1 MLISVTASR
10 LECKA
15 VDDISYVLKRL
26 PIEIAAYQEQL
37 AAETS
42 VQIELTING
51 FIAHAPA
58 VKKPVPA
65 GATSFSK
72 YPRPTAPKPVLNK
85 TIITFDYTLGNCT
98 GEQIVTDIETK
109 LQSMRHAGFVHS
121 EPKLAEVETD
131 S

>member
-1 MLISVTASR
+1 MLISVTAGR

-15 VDDISYVLKRL
+15 VDDIDYVLKRL

-37 AAETS
+37 AEETS

-51 FIAHAPA
+51 FLKNTTA
-58 VKKPVPA
+58 VKKAVPA
-65 GATSFSK
+65 GATSFSN
-72 YPRPTAPKPVLNK
+72 YARPTAPKPVLNK
-85 TIITFDYTLGNCT
+85 TIITFNYTLGNCT
-98 GEQIVTDIETK
+98 GKQIVTDIETK

-121 EPKLAEVETD
+121 EPKLAEAGR